1 MKYLVLLAILILPLN
16 LPAGEDHSHG
26 PSYGQIEVPSTLPEV
41 RAMIASKQSE
51 LTALL
56 AAGDA
61 RGAHAATE
69 LLVACVQAI
78 PGLLTAADGTAN
90 QRIEGMANN
99 AAKAWAS
106 VAHDGDHGD
115 FAGAARQADK
125 AAAAYR
131 LLEARLPR

>member
-1 MKYLVLLAILILPLN
+1 MKYLILLAILILPFN
-16 LPAGEDHSHG
+16 LRAGEEHGHGHSHG
-26 PSYGQIEVPSTLPEV
+26 QIQVPSTLPEV

-61 RGAHAATE
+61 PGVHAATDE
-69 LLVACVQAI
+69 LVACVKAI
-78 PGLLTAADGTAN
+78 PRLLPAADGTGI
-90 QRIEGMANN
+90 QRVEGMANN

-125 AAAAYR
+125 AAATYR
-131 LLEARLPR
+131 LLEGRLPK

>member
-61 RGAHAATE
+61 RGAHAETE

-78 PGLLTAADGTAN
+78 PGLLTAADGTGHE
-90 QRIEGMANN
+90 RIEGMANN
-99 AAKAWAS
+99 AAKAWVS

>member
-78 PGLLTAADGTAN
+78 PGLLTAADGTGHE
-90 QRIEGMANN
+90 RIEGMANN
-99 AAKAWAS
+99 AAKAWVS
-106 VAHDGDHGD
+106 VAHDGDLGD
-115 FAGAARQADK
+115 FAGAARQAYK

>member
-1 MKYLVLLAILILPLN
+1 MKYLVLLAILILPFN
-16 LPAGEDHSHG
+16 LLAGEGHSHG
-26 PSYGQIEVPSTLPEV
+26 HSHEQIEVPSTLPEV

-56 AAGDA
+56 TAGDA
-61 RGAHAATE
+61 QGAHAATDV
-69 LLVACVQAI
+69 LVACVKAI
-78 PGLLTAADGTAN
+78 PGLLTEADGTGN

-125 AAAAYR
+125 AAATYR
-131 LLEARLPR
+131 LLEGRLPK

>member
-1 MKYLVLLAILILPLN
+1 MKSLVLLAILILPLN

-78 PGLLTAADGTAN
+78 PGLLTAADGTGHE
-90 QRIEGMANN
+90 RIEGMANN
-99 AAKAWAS
+99 AAKAWVS

>member
-78 PGLLTAADGTAN
+78 PGLLTAADGTGHK
-90 QRIEGMANN
+90 RIEGMANN
-99 AAKAWAS
+99 AAKAWVS

>member
-69 LLVACVQAI
+69 LLAACVQAI
-78 PGLLTAADGTAN
+78 PGLLTAADGTGHE
-90 QRIEGMANN
+90 RIEGMANN
-99 AAKAWAS
+99 AAKAWVS

>member
-1 MKYLVLLAILILPLN
+1 MKYLVLLAILILPFN
-16 LPAGEDHSHG
+16 LLAGEDHSHG
-26 PSYGQIEVPSTLPEV
+26 HSHEQIEVPSTLPEV

-56 AAGDA
+56 TAGDA
-61 RGAHAATE
+61 PGAHAATDA
-69 LLVACVQAI
+69 LVACVKAI
-78 PGLLTAADGTAN
+78 PGLLTAADGTGN

-99 AAKAWAS
+99 AAKAWVS

-131 LLEARLPR
+131 LLEARLPK

>member
-78 PGLLTAADGTAN
+78 PGLLTAADGTGHE
-90 QRIEGMANN
+90 RIDGMANN
-99 AAKAWAS
+99 AAKAWVS

>member
-61 RGAHAATE
+61 RGGACGDRVVGGLRPSHSRFAHR
-69 LLVACVQAI
+69 C
-78 PGLLTAADGTAN
+78 G
-90 QRIEGMANN
+90 
-99 AAKAWAS
+99 W
-106 VAHDGDHGD
+106 HG
-115 FAGAARQADK
+115 A
-125 AAAAYR
+125 
-131 LLEARLPR
+131 

>member
-61 RGAHAATE
+61 PRAHAATDV
-69 LLVACVQAI
+69 LVACVKAI

-115 FAGAARQADK
+115 FAGASRQAEK

-131 LLEARLPR
+131 LLEARLPQ

>member
-1 MKYLVLLAILILPLN
+1 MKYLILLAILVFPLN
-16 LPAGEDHSHG
+16 LPAGQDHDHGHSHE
-26 PSYGQIEVPSTLPEV
+26 QIEVPSTLPEV
-41 RAMIASKQSE
+41 RALIADKQSE

-61 RGAHAATE
+61 PRAHAATDV
-69 LLVACVQAI
+69 LVACVKAI

-115 FAGAARQADK
+115 FAGASRQAEK

-131 LLEARLPR
+131 LLEARLPQ

>member
-16 LPAGEDHSHG
+16 LPAGEDHSNG

-78 PGLLTAADGTAN
+78 PGLLTAADGTGHE
-90 QRIEGMANN
+90 RIEGMANN
-99 AAKAWAS
+99 AAKAWVS

>member
-1 MKYLVLLAILILPLN
+1 MKYLILLAILVFPLN
-16 LPAGEDHSHG
+16 LPAGQDHDHGHSHE
-26 PSYGQIEVPSTLPEV
+26 QIEVPSTLPEV

-56 AAGDA
+56 TAGDA
-61 RGAHAATE
+61 PRAHAATDV
-69 LLVACVQAI
+69 LVACVKAI

-115 FAGAARQADK
+115 FAGASRQAEK
-125 AAAAYR
+125 AAAADR
-131 LLEARLPR
+131 LLEARVPQ

>member
-78 PGLLTAADGTAN
+78 PGLLTAADGTWHE
-90 QRIEGMANN
+90 RIEGMANN
-99 AAKAWAS
+99 AAKAWVS